1 MDTNTSIMYEGSA
14 VSQYS
19 TWELHCSWAG
29 KDKSSK
35 SSVSV
40 EILTHPTGLR
50 HSVICWMFS
59 KKVTAFDGLARVFHV
74 FWDYIFLFL
83 FFVIVN
89 KCIGFL
95 SCWIYA
101 AFMVSDIFNTGISC
115 FLQMMRCTSWKHFVK
130 ASIFQTKL
138 HQSDPKL
145 KTPPN
150 LHRSLLRWYNQHLDM
165 DAGLLLVPCGVR
177 HTQFRC

>member
-40 EILTHPTGLR
+40 EILTHPTGLH

-83 FFVIVN
+83 FFVIVLLYD
-89 KCIGFL
+89 KDKQMHWV
-95 SCWIYA
+95 S
-101 AFMVSDIFNTGISC
+101 FMLDLCCVYGV
-115 FLQMMRCTSWKHFVK
+115 KHFQYFLVFEFLVFCWWCAVLPENTLWK
-130 ASIFQTKL
+130 RQYFKPNYTNQT
-138 HQSDPKL
+138 Q
-145 KTPPN
+145 N
-150 LHRSLLRWYNQHLDM
+150 
-165 DAGLLLVPCGVR
+165 
-177 HTQFRC
+177 